1 VPAFEVA
8 TYPSSV
14 VVLRLRPG
22 EELLESVSQAA
33 SKLGIRSG
41 LVIAIG
47 GLRRAEVGVF
57 KGREYDVAVYEA
69 KEGET
74 IELTSALGSIA
85 VDENGKPSVHI
96 HVTISLPDHRP
107 ASGHLLR
114 GVVGPLAEVF
124 IVSLDVALRRVLDP
138 SIGLPALSA

>member
-1 VPAFEVA
+1 LGLPSVISRDLYYIVPEHG
-8 TYPSSV
+8 PH
-14 VVLRLRPG
+14 
-22 EELLESVSQAA
+22 
-33 SKLGIRSG
+33 G
-41 LVIAIG
+41 LQD
-47 GLRRAEVGVF
+47 
-57 KGREYDVAVYEA
+57 YDVAVYEA

-85 VDENGKPSVHI
+85 VDESGKPSVHI

-114 GVVGPLAEVF
+114 GIVGPLAEVF